1 MIYNAIIAKSLNI
14 QERQVANTLKL
25 LSEGSTIPFISR
37 YRKEMTGELNEVQ
50 IQEIQEKS
58 EKFTELEKRKDS
70 ILKSI
75 EEQGKLTD
83 ELKKRIKESWNIN
96 EIEDMLS
103 WLTGRKVFDEKI
115 YYFHSIPTH
124 VSTMMVVMV
133 ALGAISIAVLAS
145 VLPARRASR
154 LHPVRALRYE

>member
-83 ELKKRIKESWNIN
+83 
-96 EIEDMLS
+96 
-103 WLTGRKVFDEKI
+103 
-115 YYFHSIPTH
+115 
-124 VSTMMVVMV
+124 
-133 ALGAISIAVLAS
+133 
-145 VLPARRASR
+145 
-154 LHPVRALRYE
+154 